1 MAANVDEIAISI
13 GEPEIE
19 AYTSSDGKKLP
30 TAQFLLDNNPTRTG
44 YLDKQNTS
52 LLSRCLYPWKTRF
65 FILIGGYLFRYADAA
80 GKKPKGVPIPLD
92 AVTINRCED
101 GDSDGG
107 RCFEVVTIRKVYIL
121 RAISQTDCEEW
132 VSAIK
137 DRKSLSIAENMGHRN
152 VSSAIT
158 QINKQAAK
166 AFEKTVDNDSK
177 FGMSENPMHSTIIM
191 GR

>member
-1 MAANVDEIAISI
+1 MSATVDEIAISI
-13 GEPEIE
+13 GEPETE
-19 AYTSSDGKKLP
+19 TYSNNHSDGKKLP
-30 TAQFLLDNNPTRTG
+30 TAQFLLANFPTRTG

-65 FILIGGYLFRYADAA
+65 FVLIGGFLFRYADAA

-92 AVTINRCED
+92 AVTINRSETEED
-101 GDSDGG
+101 G

-121 RAISQTDCEEW
+121 RASSRNDCEEW

-152 VSSAIT
+152 VSSAIA

-166 AFEKTVDNDSK
+166 AFETTVDNDGK
-177 FGMSENPMHSTIIM
+177 FGMNENPMHSTIIM

>member
-1 MAANVDEIAISI
+1 MTASVDEIALSMEESEHIT
-13 GEPEIE
+13 
-19 AYTSSDGKKLP
+19 YSSGGKLP
-30 TAQFLLDNNPTRTG
+30 SAQFLLDNNPTRTG

-52 LLSRCLYPWKTRF
+52 LISRCLYPWKKRF

-92 AVTINRCED
+92 AVTINQNETED
-101 GDSDGG
+101 DG
-107 RCFEVVTIRKVYIL
+107 RCFEVVTIRKVYVL
-121 RAISQTDCEEW
+121 RASSQTDCEQW
-132 VSAIK
+132 MSAIK
-137 DRKSLSIAENMGHRN
+137 ERKSLSIAENMGHRA

-166 AFEKTVDNDSK
+166 AFETTVDNDSK
-177 FGMSENPMHSTIIM
+177 MGMSDNPMHSTIIM